1 LIGVARLTSCRGGG
15 TVRAAHTQALAAL
28 IAVVSL
34 ATAARGDISGRV
46 RRADTLA
53 PLAGA
58 RVHLQAHAE
67 PLVLT
72 DAEGRFTLA
81 VAPAGEVVVT
91 AALPYDAA
99 AAINFETGGATA
111 SDGQRALDIRLAPIP
126 SQTNADYEPIKAAM
140 PGGCGDCHS
149 QQLTEWQGSAHAG
162 AALDT
167 WVLDL
172 FSGTGTAGGSA
183 GYVYRATHDAEDTGF
198 CATCHA
204 PVAEARAPGTI
215 FLDEVSSDAAR
226 EGVTCSACHQIDEVN
241 ENVDALHLLGNAT
254 MRFPLAGAGGSGTHE
269 YVWGPLDDIDYAF
282 MHAAYQPRF
291 AESRFCASC
300 HQYDNPESGAP
311 GQHTYS
317 EWLASPYAVPG
328 EGFRACQHCHMPA
341 ASGDGPLADAI
352 GGGDIV
358 RPAAQR
364 HLHTFV
370 GSTPDTLSA
379 AIALRLDA
387 HADGNALVVEAS
399 VDNHGAGHAFPTGVS
414 IRNALLVV
422 QATSAGAGL
431 SQLDGPTVPWWADDE
446 VDGVQEGDYSG
457 QPGLGFAKIL
467 AGRINGSGAET
478 MPVLFIDAERVE
490 SDTLIPAGATARA
503 TLRFALPS
511 DASSAQVT
519 ARLLYRRAFRALAVS
534 KGWTETPAGGPIE
547 IEVARTEQTVPIGPV
562 FCAGDCNGDGAVTV
576 DELVTAVSIALGS
589 AGLERCPAVNVQ
601 EDTVVTINELIAAVN
616 AALAG
621 CPAG

>member
-1 LIGVARLTSCRGGG
+1 M
-15 TVRAAHTQALAAL
+15 AAL
-28 IAVVSL
+28 IAVASL
-34 ATAARGDISGRV
+34 ATTARGDISGRV
-46 RRADTLA
+46 RRADTLS

-58 RVHLQAHAE
+58 RVHVQAQPD
-67 PLVLT
+67 PLALT
-72 DAEGRFTLA
+72 DAEGRFTLP
-81 VAPAGEVVVT
+81 VAPVGEVVVT

-99 AAINFETGGATA
+99 GAVNFETGGSTA
-111 SDGQRALDIRLAPIP
+111 SNGQRGIDIRLAPIP
-126 SQTNADYEPIKAAM
+126 DQSNPDYEPIKAAM

-149 QQLTEWQGSAHAG
+149 QQLGEWQGSGHSG

-172 FSGTGTAGGSA
+172 FSGTGTAGGGA
-183 GYVYRATHDAEDTGF
+183 GYVYRATHDADETGF

-215 FLDEVSSDAAR
+215 FLDEVTSDAAR

-241 ENVDALHLLGNAT
+241 DNVDALHLLGNAS

-269 YVWGPLDDIDYAF
+269 YVWGPLDDVDYAF
-282 MHAAYQPRF
+282 MHAGYQPRF

-300 HQYDNPESGAP
+300 HQYDNPETGAP

-317 EWLASPYAVPG
+317 EWLASAYAVPG
-328 EGFRACQHCHMPA
+328 EGFRACQDCHMPE
-341 ASGDGPLADAI
+341 ASSDGPLADAI

-370 GSTPDTLSA
+370 GSTPDTLAA
-379 AIALRLDA
+379 AISLRLA
-387 HADGNALVVEAS
+387 AQPDGDALVVE
-399 VDNHGAGHAFPTGVS
+399 VEVENHGAGHAFPTGVS

-422 QATSAGAGL
+422 QATAGTVPL
-431 SQLDGPTVPWWADDE
+431 TQLDGPTVPWWANDD
-446 VDGVQEGDYSG
+446 VDGVQDGDYAG

-467 AGRINGSGAET
+467 AGRINGAGAET

-490 SDTLIPAGATARA
+490 SDTLIAAGATARA
-503 TLRFALPS
+503 TLRFALP
-511 DASSAQVT
+511 DAASVQVS
-519 ARLLYRRAFRALAVS
+519 ARLLYRRAFRALAVT
-534 KGWTETPAGGPIE
+534 KGWTATPAGGPVE
-547 IEVARTEQTVPIGPV
+547 IEVARAERTVTVGGG
-562 FCAGDCNGDGAVTV
+562 FCPGDCNGDGAVTV

-589 AGLERCPAVNVQ
+589 AGLERCVAVNVQ

-621 CPAG
+621 CPT